1 MKYVNKNY
9 AITHPIQ
16 EYMTNKIIR
25 SYKPTTLL
33 GEVSSKNPYNCLH
46 FVGSGIE
53 FHNHGIETYCDY
65 NLIDKYEDFISVSS
79 EGDLQSIIESF
90 SKNHPIIEQT
100 FKTLKDKLVFSKII
114 SEIRGFGISRLR
126 DDTDS
131 IAYIIYFKDRG
142 KFLLVVDGYD
152 YVIKL
157 DRHNLCNYNYYSRL
171 SSSTIV
177 TKFLIKIKALRNILY
192 KSEGEDIA
200 KVLIRVYNE
209 QCAL

>member
-1 MKYVNKNY
+1 MKYINKNY

-90 SKNHPIIEQT
+90 SKNHPIIKWI
-100 FKTLKDKLVFSKII
+100 FKTLKDRAVLPKI
-114 SEIRGFGISRLR
+114 SNEIRGFSISCFRN
-126 DDTDS
+126 DTDS
-131 IAYIIYFKDRG
+131 IAYIVYFKNHG
-142 KFLLVVDGYD
+142 KFLLVADGYD

-157 DRHNLCNYNYYSRL
+157 DSCNFYNYYYSKLRN
-171 SSSTIV
+171 SIIIR
-177 TKFLIKIKALRNILY
+177 KFLMKIKVLRNLLY
-192 KSEGEDIA
+192 RIEGEDIA
-200 KVLIRVYNE
+200 EIILKIYNE
-209 QCAL
+209 QHIL